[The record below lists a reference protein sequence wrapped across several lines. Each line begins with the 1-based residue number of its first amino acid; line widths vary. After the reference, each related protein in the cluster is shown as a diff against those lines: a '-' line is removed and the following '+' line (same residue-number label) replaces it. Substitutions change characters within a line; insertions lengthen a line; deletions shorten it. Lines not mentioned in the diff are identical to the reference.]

1 MYSKLENKKEEG
13 KKMRIEGGYNF
24 YARDFVKH
32 FILIISLNIFN
43 IIIQFIDVKTAAWKG
58 LFTCPLLH
66 LLHRGDFHS
75 KSSWN

>member
-32 FILIISLNIFN
+32 FTLIISLNIFN
-43 IIIQFIDVKTAAWKG
+43 IIIQFSRCENCSLESFVYFPIIT
-58 LFTCPLLH
+58 LTT
-66 LLHRGDFHS
+66 
-75 KSSWN
+75 

>member
-1 MYSKLENKKEEG
+1 
-13 KKMRIEGGYNF
+13 MRIEGGYNF